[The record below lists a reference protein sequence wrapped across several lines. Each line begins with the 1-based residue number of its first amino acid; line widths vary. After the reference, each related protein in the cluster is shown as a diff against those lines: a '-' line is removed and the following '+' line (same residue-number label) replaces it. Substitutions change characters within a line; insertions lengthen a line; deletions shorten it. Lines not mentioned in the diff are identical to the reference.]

1 MTSQTLKLE
10 IQNYHPD
17 AIIKRILDFVQLFF
31 FIIDN
36 GCSQSEDPN
45 FKKNENEL
53 LTVQI

>member
-1 MTSQTLKLE
+1 MQSLNEPWTSV
-10 IQNYHPD
+10 NY
-17 AIIKRILDFVQLFF
+17 F

-36 GCSQSEDPN
+36 NSQSEDPN